1 MQTYIIVSVQDDG
14 PKPQSDCDREH
25 GMRAVSVGL
34 NDNFRPEK

>member
-1 MQTYIIVSVQDDG
+1 MQTYIIVSVQD
-14 PKPQSDCDREH
+14 DCDREH